1 MGANGP
7 GWYYVGNGQLRYR
20 VGDQWTELYQTI
32 DQPLVTAATANS
44 TSVPAPASTRPGTR
58 LPRPGKSPVVTLVRA
73 AFRGI
78 GIARPKPKPFYRRWW
93 FRAPAVLAVL
103 LIFGAANNFGDP
115 STKAS
120 STSHQYGAALG
131 GTTSAQAA
139 PASAPA
145 KPSDQGWVLDS
156 YRLSD
161 HARGDFGGTV
171 RITNTNKG
179 AQSAVFTVFV
189 LVKGREVASLQGS
202 ADRAPAGKTVTV
214 HLTSQDK
221 YKPGTYTI
229 DFQSAVTRY

>member
-1 MGANGP
+1 VVANGP
-7 GWYYVGNGQLRYR
+7 GWYYVGNGRLRYR

-32 DQPLVTAATANS
+32 DHPQVTAATANS
-44 TSVPAPASTRPGTR
+44 TPVPAPASTRPGTR
-58 LPRPGKSPVVTLVRA
+58 QPPPGESPLVSMVLA
-73 AFRGI
+73 ALRCV

-120 STSHQYGAALG
+120 STSHQSGSALG

-145 KPSDQGWVLDS
+145 RPSDQGWVLDS

-202 ADRAPAGKTVTV
+202 ADGAAAGKTVTV